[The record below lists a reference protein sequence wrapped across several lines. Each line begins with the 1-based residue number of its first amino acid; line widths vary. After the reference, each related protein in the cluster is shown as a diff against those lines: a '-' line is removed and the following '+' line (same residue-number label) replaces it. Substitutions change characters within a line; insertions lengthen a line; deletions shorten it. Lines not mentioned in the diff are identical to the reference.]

1 VGRSSG
7 HQNGALVHYQNYVS
21 WAVMIA
27 SFSFLCS
34 CAIFRKASLLTTGTM
49 LLGEL
54 AITIAISPRRRPHV
68 PGGDR
73 LKQGTGTPAL
83 FASVQLRRYLKGVD
97 FLEAY

>member
-1 VGRSSG
+1 
-7 HQNGALVHYQNYVS
+7 
-21 WAVMIA
+21 MIA
-27 SFSFLCS
+27 SFSFPCS
-34 CAIFRKASLLTTGTM
+34 CAIFCKASLLTTGTM

-54 AITIAISPRRRPHV
+54 VMPTIAVSPWRRPHV
-68 PGGDR
+68 PAGDR